1 MLLRRSSTNQC
12 TYLRNSTCQHHHM
25 WTGTITTSTPH
36 ALCDEREPT
45 YHISSP
51 LSVCFHYFCHITLC
65 HQLSN
70 HACKQRRDDAV
81 ASHQQACAQS
91 QHQHISLS
99 FSDGTTMTT
108 PSNNTNNTN
117 AQSSSRKSITITATA
132 ISQSGA
138 DDTNKTT
145 LSSTGNNNNLV
156 GEIEVDNHKYVVTVD
171 WMTLGIRLSHYS
183 FIHIDLHPINH
194 ISLAIT
200 TTKKCNKIKTKS
212 LFVDALINYY

>member
-1 MLLRRSSTNQC
+1 MYN
-12 TYLRNSTCQHHHM
+12 NNN
-25 WTGTITTSTPH
+25 PH
-36 ALCDEREPT
+36 TLSDQQEPT
-45 YHISSP
+45 DHISFP
-51 LSVCFHYFCHITLC
+51 LIVFSLCVFPTSIIQWIYAYHQSV
-65 HQLSN
+65 SN

-200 TTKKCNKIKTKS
+200 TTKNATTSKPSHC
-212 LFVDALINYY
+212 LLMH